1 MKTSLRIARLFGI
14 DVYVHVSWFVIL
26 LVVSVSLA
34 VNVFPAIYPWWS
46 TLTTYAVSAVAA
58 LLLFAS
64 VVVHELAHSVV
75 AQSQGIRVKHITLF
89 LLGGISALEEEPTS
103 PGREAFMA
111 VIGPLSSLAIAALCL
126 AAAALTP
133 LPEAVA
139 AVVVYLGW
147 MNLLLAVF
155 NLLPGFP
162 LDGGRVLRALLW
174 ARTHDFVKATRWA
187 ARTGHVFGYVL
198 IAGGI
203 VMFLS
208 SPAAGLWTG
217 FIGWVLTQA
226 SQASYAQ
233 SVRSRALEGVS
244 ARRIMSAPGA
254 SMPPEIT
261 LEAAAERY
269 FSGGVGRCFPVQ
281 DGAEG
286 FSGVVCLNDLRRSRR
301 AAWGDDRVRE
311 VMTPWKDVVSVS
323 PETAVTEAVRLMDEN
338 HVDRV
343 AVMHGDRLVG
353 FVDRTAI
360 LRHIELSSSGHSD
373 CGRGLRTEDESGRG
387 GDREPDQKQGDRGAD
402 AGPGSG
408 EEANAA

>member
-14 DVYVHVSWFVIL
+14 DVYVHASWFVIL
-26 LVVSVSLA
+26 FVVAVSLA
-34 VNVFPAIYPWWS
+34 VSVFPAIYPWWS
-46 TLTTYAVSAVAA
+46 TPTTYAVSAVAA

-89 LLGGISALEEEPTS
+89 LLGGVSALEEEPRS
-103 PGREAFMA
+103 PGGEAFMA
-111 VIGPLSSLAIAALCL
+111 AIGPLSSLAIAGLCL
-126 AAAALTP
+126 AAAALAT

-139 AVVVYLGW
+139 AIVVYLGW

-203 VMFLS
+203 VMFFS

-233 SVRSRALEGVS
+233 SVQSRVLEGVS
-244 ARRIMSAPGA
+244 AGRIMSAPGA
-254 SMPPEIT
+254 SIPPEIT
-261 LEAAAERY
+261 LEAAVERY
-269 FSGGVGRCFPVQ
+269 FWRGDGRCFPVQ
-281 DGAEG
+281 DGVQSVA
-286 FSGVVCLNDLRRSRR
+286 GVVCLDDLRRSRR

-323 PETAVTEAVRLMDEN
+323 PETPATEAVRLMGEN
-338 HVDRV
+338 RVDRV
-343 AVMHGDRLVG
+343 AVMHGDHLVG
-353 FVDRTAI
+353 FVDRAAI
-360 LRHIELSSSGHSD
+360 LRHIELSSSRYRD
-373 CGRGLRTEDESGRG
+373 RGRGLQSEDESGPG
-387 GDREPDQKQGDRGAD
+387 GDRTPDQKQGERGAD

>member
-26 LVVSVSLA
+26 FVVAVSLA
-34 VNVFPAIYPWWS
+34 VSVFPALYPWWS
-46 TLTTYAVSAVAA
+46 TPTTYVVSVVAA

-75 AQSQGIRVKHITLF
+75 AQSQGIRVRHITLF
-89 LLGGISALEEEPTS
+89 LLGGVSALEEEPRS

-111 VIGPLSSLAIAALCL
+111 AIGPLSSLAIAGVCL
-126 AAAALTP
+126 AAAALAT

-174 ARTHDFVKATRWA
+174 ARMHDFVKATRWA

-203 VMFLS
+203 VMFFS

-233 SVRSRALEGVS
+233 SVQSRALEGVS
-244 ARRIMSAPGA
+244 AGRIMSAPGA
-254 SMPPEIT
+254 SIPPEIT
-261 LEAAAERY
+261 LEAAVERY
-269 FSGGVGRCFPVQ
+269 FWRGGRCFPVQ
-281 DGAEG
+281 DGLESVA
-286 FSGVVCLNDLRRSRR
+286 GVVCLDDLQRSRR

-311 VMTPWKDVVSVS
+311 VMTPWTDIVRVR
-323 PETAVTEAVRLMDEN
+323 PDTPVTEAVRLMGEN

-343 AVMHGDRLVG
+343 AVMHGDRLIG

-360 LRHIELSSSGHSD
+360 MRHVELSHSHND
-373 CGRGLRTEDESGRG
+373 DRGSGLRTEDESGRP
-387 GDREPDQKQGDRGAD
+387 GDREPDRKQGDRGA
-402 AGPGSG
+402 AAEPGSG
-408 EEANAA
+408 KEANAA